1 MRILALAPP
10 GYVLPSIHSS
20 MVRALRMLGVEAI
33 SLPLAK
39 FVTEFDTLR
48 DPIEGFKAI
57 FILDAGGDP
66 RFIKDLKEYQGSL
79 RIPWLIW
86 FVDDPA
92 GYGFP
97 KSCVAE
103 YTIPFCWDREIVREH
118 RRCGFRHGAAM
129 EHLPLASDPAVFY
142 PEENPGL
149 LFAEGVFV
157 GSPVHSNRFMKEIAE
172 TNPAIGD
179 EVEKIW
185 SLYGEN
191 LKMFPHDLAW
201 ERLSLKFNKAQHL
214 IRKDPMGGLWVKAV
228 MYGLGLRKRQELI
241 SRVMRPTGA
250 VFGNGGWQKCLG
262 GDIYRGEVSY
272 GEELRRIYNRSAFVL
287 DTRQPQSRT
296 GLTQRIF
303 DAGLCGRPVLTEW
316 SPELARLFDPEKEL
330 FAFRNLAEAKEG
342 KEKILKEPQDARKT
356 GNRLRKRIWAQHTFR
371 HRAERMLQ
379 VLNMGRKL

>member
-1 MRILALAPP
+1 MRILALAPQ

-20 MVRALRMLGVEAI
+20 MVRALRMLGVETI

-39 FVTEFDTLR
+39 FVTEFDTPR

-57 FILDAGGDP
+57 FTLDAGGDP
-66 RFIKDLKEYQGSL
+66 RFIKNLKEYQGSL

-86 FVDDPA
+86 FVDDPE

-97 KSCVAE
+97 ESCVAE

-142 PEENPGL
+142 PEENPGF

-157 GSPVHSNRFMKEIAE
+157 GSPGHSNRFMKEIAE

-191 LKMFPHDLAW
+191 LKMFPQDMAW
-201 ERLSLKFNKAQHL
+201 ERLSLRLNKARHL
-214 IRKDPMGGLWVKAV
+214 IRNDPMGGLWVKAV
-228 MYGLGLRKRQELI
+228 MYGLGLRKRQELVPQ
-241 SRVMRPTGA
+241 VMRPKGA
-250 VFGNGGWQKCLG
+250 VFGNGGWQKFLE

-272 GEELRRIYNRSAFVL
+272 GEELRRIYNRSGFVL

-303 DAGLCGRPVLTEW
+303 DAGLCGIPVLAEC
-316 SPELARLFDPEKEL
+316 SPELDDLFDPETEC
-330 FAFRNLAEAKEG
+330 FTFSSVEEARALKA
-342 KEKILKEPQDARKT
+342 KILKEPQEARRR
-356 GNRLRKRIWAQHTFR
+356 GSRLRKKVLSLHTFQ
-371 HRAERMLQ
+371 HRAERMLL
-379 VLNMGRKL
+379 VLEDDRG